1 MHRFAVSLFLAF
13 CVILPLR
20 AEQPTAEQ
28 KQATVKYLYSLQ
40 KDNGAFAAEQK
51 PETKPTLG
59 ATSSALRAIKYF
71 GGELKNKEGAAK
83 FVESCFKKDEGG
95 FGPTPGAKADVR
107 STAVGLM
114 AIISCEKSLEHY
126 VPPCT
131 TFLCSHSESFEDMRI
146 AAAAYEAIKAKCTL
160 VDTWVAKIEK
170 MRNPDGTFGNGD
182 GQARDTGGAVAA
194 LIRLGVDIDGREKI
208 VQCMKTGQRPDGAWG
223 KAGEKSDLE
232 TTYRVMRCLMM
243 LKAKPD
249 IAACEAFIAKCRNA
263 DGSYGVQP
271 GQPGNV
277 SGTYF
282 AGICLHWLEEMKK

>member
-1 MHRFAVSLFLAF
+1 MHRFAMPLLLTF
-13 CVILPLR
+13 CFILPLR

-40 KDNGAFAAEQK
+40 KDSGAFVAD
-51 PETKPTLG
+51 TKPDSKPALG

-71 GGELKNKEGAAK
+71 GGEIKNKEGAAK
-83 FVESCFKKDEGG
+83 FVASCFNKEDGG
-95 FGPTPGAKADVR
+95 FAPTPGGKADVR

-114 AIISCEKSLEHY
+114 AAISCEKSLEPY
-126 VPPCT
+126 ISPCT
-131 TFLCSHSESFEDMRI
+131 TFLCSHSESFEEMRI
-146 AAAAYEAIKAKCTL
+146 AAAAYEAIKSKCTL
-160 VDTWVAKIEK
+160 TDTWVAKIEK
-170 MRNPDGTFGNGD
+170 MRNADGTFGSGD
-182 GQARDTGGAVAA
+182 GQARDTGSAAAA
-194 LIRLGVDIDGREKI
+194 LLRLGVELDNREKVI
-208 VQCMKTGQRPDGAWG
+208 QAMKAGQRPDGAWG

-249 IAACEAFIAKCRNA
+249 IAAAEAFIAKCRNA

-277 SGTYF
+277 SGTYY